1 MNKEQTA
8 RKNIFKKSK
17 EISGSSIRGFDFNKD
32 FDFNNFLN
40 SYKFM
45 GEQAS
50 NLHKSIE
57 IFKKMKQQNAFIYL
71 GYTSNMVTSG
81 NRDIIRYLVEH
92 KLVDVLVT
100 TAGGIE
106 EDFLKCF
113 GDFKLGDFNAN
124 GSELRKNGINRAG
137 NIYIPNSRYC
147 KFEDFIIPIFKE
159 IYDNQ
164 VKNNVIITPN
174 ELIKILGK
182 KIDNKDSIYYWAY
195 KNNIPVFCPAITDG
209 SIGDMIYFFKNKY
222 PDFRV
227 DVSDDIVNLNNST
240 IGKSK
245 TGVIIL
251 GGGVIKHHILNA
263 NMFRN
268 GADYAIYINSNPEFD
283 GSDSGALPEEAKS
296 WGKLLSGS
304 ENVKVFCDATIAFPI
319 LISSLYKK

>member
-50 NLHKSIE
+50 NLYKAIE

-81 NRDIIRYLVEH
+81 NREIIRYLVEH

-147 KFEDFIIPIFKE
+147 KFEDFVIPIFKE
-159 IYDNQ
+159 IYENQ

-174 ELIKILGK
+174 ELIKILGN

-195 KNNIPVFCPAITDG
+195 KNNIQVFCPAITDG

-304 ENVKVFCDATIAFPI
+304 ENIKVFCDATIAFPI